1 MIVIGGGYIAT
12 ELGHFYGAT
21 GTDVHFLVR
30 SEMLKN
36 EDKDIRAEFEKDF
49 SKRYNLHF

>member
-21 GTDVHFLVR
+21 GTDMHFLVR

-36 EDKDIRAEFEKDF
+36 EDKDIRTEFARDF
-49 SKRYNLHF
+49 GKRYNLHY